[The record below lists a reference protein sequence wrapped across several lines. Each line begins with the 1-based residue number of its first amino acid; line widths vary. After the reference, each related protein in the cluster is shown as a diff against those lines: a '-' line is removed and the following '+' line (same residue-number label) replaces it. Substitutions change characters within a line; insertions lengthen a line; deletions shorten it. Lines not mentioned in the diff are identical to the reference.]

1 MRKCFGSLIFL
12 FLFFKYACAFILPFL
27 VKHDDC
33 TYFLLFSIRFLR
45 LKKTSKN
52 RKWKKPCFEVF
63 GLKLVQK
70 NHSRFFGF
78 LFAELCKKKLPTVE
92 RSLCFPWKRI
102 WDTDYTRLQQNRK
115 LSLTGNENLASNE
128 LFVWNSPSIFVCT
141 IHQTVQKRS
150 SKYDISLNIE
160 KKKDSKGWNRVK
172 EETIASEEIWS
183 WPDLTRNESFSFR
196 LPLCFQNSTHHR
208 RSQSDFR
215 FRESIDNLSSTSL
228 HSDMH
233 QVQFAFQRCDS
244 RANSRRIVVVS
255 LEPGRTRAF

>member
-1 MRKCFGSLIFL
+1 MRLSFRSWSSTTIVLIFCY
-12 FLFFKYACAFILPFL
+12 FLFAFY
-27 VKHDDC
+27 VWKRHRR
-33 TYFLLFSIRFLR
+33 TG
-45 LKKTSKN
+45 N
-52 RKWKKPCFEVF
+52 EKKPCFEVF

-102 WDTDYTRLQQNRK
+102 WDYTRLQQNRK

-160 KKKDSKGWNRVK
+160 KKKIRKAETVSKK
-172 EETIASEEIWS
+172 K
-183 WPDLTRNESFSFR
+183 
-196 LPLCFQNSTHHR
+196 Q
-208 RSQSDFR
+208 
-215 FRESIDNLSSTSL
+215 
-228 HSDMH
+228 
-233 QVQFAFQRCDS
+233 
-244 RANSRRIVVVS
+244 
-255 LEPGRTRAF
+255 

>member
-52 RKWKKPCFEVF
+52 RKWKKLCFEVF

-141 IHQTVQKRS
+141 IHQSVQKRS

-160 KKKDSKGWNRVK
+160 KKKIRKA
-172 EETIASEEIWS
+172 ETCQRRNNSERRNLI
-183 WPDLTRNESFSFR
+183 LTRSNAKRILFIS
-196 LPLCFQNSTHHR
+196 PLCFQNSTHHR

-228 HSDMH
+228 HSDVH
-233 QVQFAFQRCDS
+233 QVQFALQRCDS